1 MEFEWDVD
9 KNRQN
14 ISKHGVSFED
24 AIKIFEGFTFDV
36 SDDRFNYDE
45 ERTISIGIAGNIAVL
60 VVVHT
65 DRDGNCRII
74 SARQATTRER
84 KRYEKALRQTFNS

>member
-1 MEFEWDVD
+1 MEFEWDED

-14 ISKHGVSFED
+14 IAKHGVSFKD

-36 SDDRFNYDE
+36 DDDRFDYGE
-45 ERTISIGIAGNIAVL
+45 ERTISIGMAGNVAVL

-65 DRDGNCRII
+65 DRDDICRII
-74 SARQATTRER
+74 SARQATKKERTRYDEELR
-84 KRYEKALRQTFNS
+84 KTFGP